1 MGAHIYPICTG
12 TVVKVYEK
20 NADCRKVCSLFYN
33 NFRLQR
39 REFMKI
45 LMSILLCLC
54 LLLQIGCMGNPD
66 TKESHQSGAET
77 TLTEENMTDTER
89 DSETTQS
96 GAETTLTE
104 ENMTDTERD
113 SETTAAVSG
122 VDNNAPISMTNGEL
136 IDFLSLSSPHWYS
149 YFMDGDDKKFYSLL
163 FYPSSDK
170 MEWSIGYYESE
181 GENTFSGTYTID
193 NEEVF
198 HAELSDALRDTKL
211 QLSFT
216 VDVLN
221 TDTGKKEISLNI
233 TDSSLDKY
241 QNLVNAPIRFT
252 LDTSA
257 DYPLSTSVF
266 TIKQKTQSENIEI
279 SVAADRQMTLKDN
292 VLYDGSNEEYFRFSL
307 LENTTA
313 EDYLKSLSDEN
324 AQYNEVETLNGKK
337 TESGFTYRVYYMD
350 VEIRKGQTA
359 RHYKFFVTVDETDII
374 LIDAYHY
381 KFKDGSGEEDYL
393 EKYILPVVGSFD
405 IGKN

>member
-1 MGAHIYPICTG
+1 
-12 TVVKVYEK
+12 
-20 NADCRKVCSLFYN
+20 
-33 NFRLQR
+33 
-39 REFMKI
+39 MKI
-45 LMSILLCLC
+45 LMIILLCLC

-66 TKESHQSGAET
+66 MKESHQSGREA
-77 TLTEENMTDTER
+77 TLTENNMTDTER
-89 DSETTQS
+89 DSETTK
-96 GAETTLTE
+96 
-104 ENMTDTERD
+104 
-113 SETTAAVSG
+113 AVSE

-393 EKYILPVVGSFD
+393 EKYILPVVASFD
-405 IGKN
+405 IVKN